1 MEGKRILTTRAVAN
15 MVTAEDV
22 YTSDNRLIIPENTVL
37 TDEIINALKEYSV
50 FAFRVKVGE
59 DGRIPLIKDDE
70 KVEVLKTL
78 KQIIMSR
85 SNETEIVVTQP
96 DGEVWTYVIKYY
108 ENLKNSCVDAFVE
121 DVEYM
126 INNCGPLDE
135 PHYYSNPGGWAMFM
149 DKGNDIIDCDD
160 ENLVT
165 FNNDGVGV

>member
-1 MEGKRILTTRAVAN
+1 MNSFDGVNETK
-15 MVTAEDV
+15 
-22 YTSDNRLIIPENTVL
+22 YY
-37 TDEIINALKEYSV
+37 EI
-50 FAFRVKVGE
+50 
-59 DGRIPLIKDDE
+59 
-70 KVEVLKTL
+70 LKTL

-85 SNETEIVVTQP
+85 NNETEIVVTQP

-126 INNCGPLDE
+126 INDCGPLDE
-135 PHYYSNPGGWAMFM
+135 PHYYSNPGGWAMFT

-165 FNNDGVGV
+165 FNNDGVGVYCFITEAIIGDIDGYEWDECEGK